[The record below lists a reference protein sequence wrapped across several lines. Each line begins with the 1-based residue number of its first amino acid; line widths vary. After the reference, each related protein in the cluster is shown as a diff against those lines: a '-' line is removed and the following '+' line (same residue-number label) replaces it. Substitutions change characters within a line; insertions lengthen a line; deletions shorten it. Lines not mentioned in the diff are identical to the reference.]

1 MEEQKK
7 YYWVNY
13 LKTANTENGL
23 VVENE
28 AKVAD
33 VHAFYFK
40 SNYSVTTDGIT
51 YWNYTLLSWKEIT
64 KEEFELFKTI
74 QNRTNNQTN

>member
-1 MEEQKK
+1 MKQNK

-40 SNYSVTTDGIT
+40 SNYTVTTDGIT
-51 YWNYTLLSWKEIT
+51 YCNYTLLSWKEIT
-64 KEEFELFKTI
+64 KEEFELFNTI
-74 QNRTNNQTN
+74 KKATSESK